1 MFWSKKNSNKSQEFQ
16 EILKLRSELSFKD
29 IQFDVALFQ
38 LLTPLFD
45 EKPLLFKDWKDLQN
59 KVLQAVEEKT
69 WTIQDE
75 IEFIES
81 YVNLWKIAKS
91 DELNTQLTIKG
102 NQKDI
107 QLFPLITLGA
117 IQNAL
122 QLGYNSMQE
131 HPLKI
136 RIQLSRSS
144 LQLEVS
150 NRVNHYL
157 QNQADNIQFEY
168 WKSRL
173 EYRYPEKHQLFVNSN
188 SNIFKSTL
196 IVQIN

>member
-1 MFWSKKNSNKSQEFQ
+1 MFWSKKNGNKSQEFH
-16 EILKLRSELSFKD
+16 EILKLRSELSFRG
-29 IQFDVALFQ
+29 IQFDLALFQ

-45 EKPLLFKDWKDLQN
+45 EKPLLFKDWQDLLN
-59 KVLQAVEEKT
+59 KIILTTEEKT

-81 YVNLWKIAKS
+81 YVNLWKVAKS
-91 DELNTQLTIKG
+91 EKLHTQLTIKG

-107 QLFPLITLGA
+107 QIFPLITLGA

-136 RIQLSRSS
+136 RIQQSQSS

-196 IVQIN
+196 IVQIK

>member
-1 MFWSKKNSNKSQEFQ
+1 MFWSKKNDNKSQEFQ

-29 IQFDVALFQ
+29 IQFDVTLFQ

-45 EKPLLFKDWKDLQN
+45 ENSILFKDWKDLQN
-59 KVLQAVEEKT
+59 KVLKTVEEKT

-75 IEFIES
+75 IEFIEA
-81 YVNLWKIAKS
+81 YVNLWKKVKA
-91 DELNTQLTIKG
+91 DELHTQLSIKSSE
-102 NQKDI
+102 QDI
-107 QLFPLITLGA
+107 QIFPLITLGA

-136 RIQLSRSS
+136 RIQLSQSS

-157 QNQADNIQFEY
+157 QNQADNMQFEN

-196 IVQIN
+196 IVQIL

>member
-1 MFWSKKNSNKSQEFQ
+1 MFWSKKNGNKSQEFQ

-29 IQFDVALFQ
+29 IQFEIALFQ

-45 EKPLLFKDWKDLQN
+45 DNPILFKDWKDLQN
-59 KVLQAVEEKT
+59 KVLQTVEEKT
-69 WTIQDE
+69 WTIEDE

-91 DELNTQLTIKG
+91 DELHTQLTIKG

-107 QLFPLITLGA
+107 QIFPLITLGA

-122 QLGYNSMQE
+122 QLGYNSMKE

-136 RIQLSRSS
+136 RIQLSQLS

-157 QNQADNIQFEY
+157 QNQADNMQFEN

-196 IVQIN
+196 ILQIT